1 MGVSADG
8 DQADVHC
15 QSVAGDAQ
23 DSRGW
28 ESNGYGTEV
37 AIVLAETCS
46 KLLPFPFML
55 LLS

>member
-8 DQADVHC
+8 DRADVHC

-28 ESNGYGTEV
+28 ESNGDGSEV
-37 AIVLAETCS
+37 AIVLAETCKKVLVGWS
-46 KLLPFPFML
+46 
-55 LLS
+55 SD